1 MGLKCATSNG
11 AELCLPILPGSIDHI
26 SPRPVALMATLL
38 RYSNYTSTRMRLC
51 YVAVA
56 AAVATAG
63 VRERLAAL
71 AIGACSGGLS
81 CTAASPV

>member
-1 MGLKCATSNG
+1 MGLNCAASRG
-11 AELCLPILPGSIDHI
+11 AELCLPILSGSIDL

-38 RYSNYTSTRMRLC
+38 RYPNYTSTRMRLC